1 MVRELAYLQDRYPD
15 IAVAVKTRRAARHIL
30 NTSRSE
36 LNDLK
41 KGGLLDDTVYQ
52 TLHRKIQVGELC
64 GNNENDTCDSD
75 KLYPRRYFVSK
86 ICPSSERWHPF
97 NAPER
102 RHKPKCCLVHYR

>member
-1 MVRELAYLQDRYPD
+1 MQMVRELAYLQDRYPD

-52 TLHRKIQVGELC
+52 TLHRKIQV
-64 GNNENDTCDSD
+64 N
-75 KLYPRRYFVSK
+75 
-86 ICPSSERWHPF
+86 PF
-97 NAPER
+97 Y
-102 RHKPKCCLVHYR
+102 HIIYTYIYVVVY